1 MRDPVADSGTAG
13 QLTLKSAAL
22 KIQDAGCRMQE
33 AILSARHPVL
43 HLLAALLIAAFPA
56 CALADAEQDWQAVI
70 ALDAGPK
77 EQPKSAQAATQ
88 MVLDHLAKQEKAL
101 RSFAANY
108 PQDPRVFES
117 RLRLA
122 RLLQIRA
129 DFERSEKP
137 RLEARRILEELEKTA
152 TFEQRPELEF
162 AKLTRL
168 MRSLK
173 PDDLAQ
179 RDELLKAARQF
190 RVSYPSD
197 RRLATVF
204 AEIAVLY
211 DNEPKTKES
220 LLEDARAMT
229 NNEELRARIDDDLKR
244 VRLLGRQ
251 VSLSFAT
258 LQGKEFKMADMAG
271 RPFFLVF
278 FANFSPISV
287 AAVDRLQQSISDLPR
302 GSVRI
307 VGFCLDERREVA
319 ETIVKSR
326 GITWPVGYDGKG
338 WESPFVRELGI
349 NGLPTVW
356 LIDGKGNLRSI
367 NALEG
372 AAGKARQ
379 LFTDR

>member
-1 MRDPVADSGTAG
+1 MTSRVIRSETAG
-13 QLTLKSAAL
+13 MRAPHFVK
-22 KIQDAGCRMQE
+22 
-33 AILSARHPVL
+33 
-43 HLLAALLIAAFPA
+43 LLVALLIVTLSTPA
-56 CALADAEQDWQAVI
+56 IAADADQDWQAI
-70 ALDAGPK
+70 TALDAGPQ
-77 EQPKSAQAATQ
+77 EQPKSAEAATQ
-88 MVLDHLAKQEKAL
+88 MVLAHLAKQEKAL
-101 RSFAANY
+101 RGFAANH
-108 PQDPRVFES
+108 PQDARVFES

-129 DFERSEKP
+129 DFERSDKP
-137 RLEARRILEELEKTA
+137 RLESRRILDELEKTA

-162 AKLTRL
+162 ARITRL
-168 MRSLK
+168 MRGLK
-173 PDDLAQ
+173 PDDLSQ

-197 RRLATVF
+197 RRLAAVF

-211 DNEPKTKES
+211 DNEPKIKEG

-251 VSLSFAT
+251 VSLRFTT
-258 LQGKEFKMADMAG
+258 LQGKDFKMADMAG
-271 RPFFLVF
+271 RPFFLIF

-319 ETIVKSR
+319 ENILKSR
-326 GITWPVGYDGKG
+326 GITWPVGHDGKG

-356 LIDGKGNLRSI
+356 LIDGKGNLRSL